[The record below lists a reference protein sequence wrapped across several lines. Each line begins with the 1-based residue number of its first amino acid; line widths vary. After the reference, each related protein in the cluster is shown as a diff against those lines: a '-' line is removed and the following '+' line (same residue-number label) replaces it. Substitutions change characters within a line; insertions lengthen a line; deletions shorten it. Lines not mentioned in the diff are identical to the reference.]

1 MKKLK
6 ELNLKGHLLTAISYL
21 IPIVCGAGF
30 LIAIGMGF
38 GGSSQGT
45 LVPGEFSLWDALA
58 TMGGAG
64 LGLLPVVISTGISF
78 SIAGKPGIAP
88 GFVWFNCECSWR
100 WLYWW
105 YLRWLGYLVLAIL
118 KYVKLPN
125 WARGLMPT
133 LIIPF

>member
-6 ELNLKGHLLTAISYL
+6 ELNLKGHFINSNL
-21 IPIVCGAGF
+21 IFNSNCLWCWLF

-78 SIAGKPGIAP
+78 FQSPVNLELLQA
-88 GFVWFNCECSWR
+88 
-100 WLYWW
+100 L
-105 YLRWLGYLVLAIL
+105 LLV
-118 KYVKLPN
+118 
-125 WARGLMPT
+125 
-133 LIIPF
+133 